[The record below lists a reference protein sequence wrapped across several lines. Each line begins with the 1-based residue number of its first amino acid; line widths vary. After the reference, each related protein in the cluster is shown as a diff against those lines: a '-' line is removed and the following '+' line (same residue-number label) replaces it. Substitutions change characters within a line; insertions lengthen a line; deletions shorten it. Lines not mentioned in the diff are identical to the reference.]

1 MSTHSKKK
9 KVSIEN
15 GMKTT
20 AFTNATAIGATGRSG
35 ALDSPGMVATDKYI
49 ALDSWSKSMGL
60 KNKPKGGQAK
70 KKLKKKGRKK

>member
-20 AFTNATAIGATGRSG
+20 AYTNASALGATGRSG

-60 KNKPKGGQAK
+60 KNKPKGQAK